1 MTLRTT
7 QEQNAMIV
15 HPRYNF
21 STSGNVRFLFI
32 VTIFFTVFIMACV
45 ISIIAWMVGRI
56 NKIIA
61 LRDEELHR
69 LNALAQKADLKGS
82 FSSK

>member
-1 MTLRTT
+1 
-7 QEQNAMIV
+7 
-15 HPRYNF
+15 
-21 STSGNVRFLFI
+21 
-32 VTIFFTVFIMACV
+32 MACV

-69 LNALAQKADLKGS
+69 MNALAQKAELKGS